1 MAIPTAFTD
10 ILSVRHPI
18 VSAPMGGEA
27 GGALAAAVSEGG
39 GLGLV
44 GGGRGDREWVERE
57 LRLVREN
64 TTAPWGVGFLS
75 WAIDRTVLDHAL
87 SFDPAAVLLSFGDP
101 LPLAATVRDAGAVL
115 IVQVTDADEARR
127 ALDAGAD
134 VLVAQGSDAGGH
146 CAAQG
151 IGTLS
156 FVPTVVDLAGA
167 VPVLAAGGIAD
178 GRAIAAALAL
188 GAAGAMVGTRFQATH
203 EALVPADLGK
213 ALVDA
218 TGGDTE
224 VNWTLDI
231 ARGAPWPEK
240 YPARTLRN
248 TFIDRWRGRDDEL
261 RTDEAALREYRDA
274 AARNDLTAVPVWA
287 GQAVDRI
294 TSIASATELV
304 GVLAEETEAALRRIA
319 VRDN

>member
-1 MAIPTAFTD
+1 MAIPTAFTE
-10 ILSVRHPI
+10 LLRVRHPI

-39 GLGLV
+39 GLGLI
-44 GGGRGDREWVERE
+44 GGGRGDRDWVERE
-57 LRLVREN
+57 LRLVTEN
-64 TTAPWGVGFLS
+64 TTAPWGIGFLS
-75 WAIDRTVLDHAL
+75 WAIDRAVLEHAL
-87 SFDPAAVLLSFGDP
+87 AWQPAAVLLSFGDP
-101 LPLAATVRDAGAVL
+101 TPLAATVRDAGAIL
-115 IVQVTDADEARR
+115 IAQVTDVTEAQV
-127 ALDAGAD
+127 ALDAGAE

-146 CAAQG
+146 CAAAG

-156 FVPTVVDLAGA
+156 FVPTVVDLAGS

-188 GAAGAMVGTRFQATH
+188 GAAGAMLGTRFEATH
-203 EALVPADLGK
+203 EALVTGPVSK

-218 TGGDTE
+218 RGADTE

-248 TFIDRWRGRDDEL
+248 AFLDRWRGRDDEL
-261 RTDEAALREYRDA
+261 RADEAALREYRAA
-274 AARNDLTAVPVWA
+274 AARDDVAAVPVWA
-287 GQAVDRI
+287 GQAVDRVA
-294 TSIASATELV
+294 SIASATELV
-304 GVLAEETEAALRRIA
+304 GELAADTEAALRRISL
-319 VRDN
+319 RGN